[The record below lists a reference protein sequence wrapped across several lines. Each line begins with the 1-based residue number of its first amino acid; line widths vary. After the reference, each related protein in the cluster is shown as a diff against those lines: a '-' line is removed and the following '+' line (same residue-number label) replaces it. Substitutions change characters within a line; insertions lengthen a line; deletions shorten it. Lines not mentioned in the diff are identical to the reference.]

1 MTKVIVIEEHRAAGV
16 ILVVSFDGFNPT
28 EEKSFVAAS
37 KEDAFRA
44 ADLINDL
51 LGVGSKL

>member
-1 MTKVIVIEEHRAAGV
+1 MTKTIVIEEHNNQG
-16 ILVVSFDGFNPT
+16 IKWVVSFAGFNPT
-28 EEKSFVAAS
+28 EDQSFVAAS

-51 LGVGSKL
+51 LGIS

>member
-1 MTKVIVIEEHRAAGV
+1 MTKVIVIEEHHDHG
-16 ILVVSFDGFNPT
+16 IEWVVSFAGFNPQ

-51 LGVGSKL
+51 LGIN